1 MRPTTVFVELDSAR
15 AAQLRNSNVNT
26 AKNDDNA
33 DTTMPFNLS
42 SITSH
47 PLFSGN
53 AVRLPANFTQILE
66 SAPSLLKRIGWFPQ
80 QGGEMKA
87 ALEEADKLGA
97 RCVYGDIEFGQT
109 INGMKGALGSYLTNP
124 SQLANIQYPSGE
136 LMGIFGGLLSGQKD
150 PKQIVEMIKTR
161 ERAIQVTRYLQQSF
175 PSVYNVM
182 ITKRD
187 MHMAK
192 MLRQHCSDGK
202 VVAVVG
208 MAHVEGI
215 EREWEELDSKK

>member
-1 MRPTTVFVELDSAR
+1 
-15 AAQLRNSNVNT
+15 
-26 AKNDDNA
+26 
-33 DTTMPFNLS
+33 MPFDIS

-47 PLFSGN
+47 PLFSG
-53 AVRLPANFTQILE
+53 AAAGLPRNLTQILE
-66 SAPSLLKRIGWFPQ
+66 SAPSLLKLIGWFPQ

-87 ALEEADKLGA
+87 ALEEADELGA
-97 RCVYGDIEFGQT
+97 RCIYGDGDIEFNQT

-124 SQLANIQYPSGE
+124 AQLANIQYPSGD

-161 ERAIQVTRYLQQSF
+161 ERAVQITRYLQQSF
-175 PSVYNVM
+175 PSLYNVM

-187 MHMAK
+187 VHMAK